1 MACNTGFY
9 TQLLK
14 QQAATTVVGVNISEE
29 MLKVTRKQKKEK
41 PLGIQY
47 HLENTTQ
54 LEQIE
59 SFDLII

>member
-1 MACNTGFY
+1 M
-9 TQLLK
+9 
-14 QQAATTVVGVNISEE
+14 NISEE
-29 MLKVTRKQKKEK
+29 MLKVARKQKKEK

-59 SFDLII
+59 SFDLIIWSLPFLFWTTPKTRTFALYAC